1 MKREVNT
8 IEKQFI
14 DVKLF
19 EFFNGATSITFT
31 GSTISPYKLM
41 EVLPDYGFKMQDYER
56 NDSDFWYKYLHNK
69 LGSVTLYFNAILF
82 ELTLEVDNND

>member
-14 DVKLF
+14 DTKLF
-19 EFFNGATSITFT
+19 ELFNGATSISFT
-31 GSTISPYKLM
+31 GSTISPYNLM
-41 EVLPDYGFKMQDYER
+41 ELLPDYGFKMQDYECN
-56 NDSDFWYKYLHNK
+56 NDAFWYKYLHNK
-69 LGSVTLYFNAILF
+69 LGSVTLYFNAIFF